1 MNIDKFIQ
9 EVELIINNNLYEK
22 KLITYSEYIK
32 VIDEV
37 KKKKKCF

>member
-32 VIDEV
+32 VISEV
-37 KKKKKCF
+37 RKKKKCF